1 MSSATT
7 PGDGGRR
14 ATGSPGASGV
24 SNTAGSQAV
33 LDDTRGHYFAE
44 PTKPVGTRFTIALVV
59 AQLFFFIA
67 LLGPAIVG
75 VAVKVNTI
83 VPEADRTSAVAIVAG
98 FGAAAAF
105 LANVVFGRLSDRTTS
120 RWGRRRPWIIGGT
133 VVMTLAF
140 VVMALGTNVA
150 TVTAGWF
157 LAQAGANAAFAPFVA
172 TLADQVPKVQRGKL
186 AAALGMAQNV
196 GIYGGTLVAQF
207 FQDDLLLMFV
217 GPALLAIVAMT
228 VYAVVLPDQVLPTK
242 PTGMSLR
249 EWGRTF
255 WVSPRK
261 HPDFAL
267 AWWSRFLI
275 TLATFMFTT
284 FRLFYMEDRIG
295 QDSASAVA
303 AVSTGVLIYTV
314 VLLVVAPIA
323 GWISDKTGRRKFL
336 VAGSTL
342 VFAIGTAL
350 LTQASDLSHF
360 YLVEAVLG
368 LAYGI
373 YVGVDLALVVDV
385 LPNPDDA
392 GKDLGVFN
400 MANAM
405 PQTLAPALGGVLLA
419 VGSANNQNYDL
430 LLWTAAVASV
440 IGALVIIPIRKVR

>member
-1 MSSATT
+1 MTATAA
-7 PGDGGRR
+7 PD
-14 ATGSPGASGV
+14 PGADQLERPGKGWFS
-24 SNTAGSQAV
+24 
-33 LDDTRGHYFAE
+33 E
-44 PTKPVGTRFTIALVV
+44 PTVPVGPRFTTALVA

-75 VAVKVNTI
+75 IAVKVNTI
-83 VPEADRTSAVAIVAG
+83 VPEAGRTEAVAVVAA

-120 RWGRRRPWIIGGT
+120 RWGRRRPWIVGGT

-140 VVMALGTNVA
+140 AVMALGTDVA

-157 LAQAGANAAFAPFVA
+157 LAQAGANAALAPFVA
-172 TLADQVPKVQRGKL
+172 TLADQVPQLQRGTV
-186 AAALGMAQNV
+186 AAVIGMAQNV

-207 FQDDLLLMFV
+207 FQGNLLLMFV
-217 GPALLAIVAMT
+217 GPALLAVIAMA
-228 VYAVVLPDQVLPTK
+228 VYAVVLPDQVLPAK
-242 PTGMSLR
+242 PPRMGLR
-249 EWGRTF
+249 EWARTF

-295 QDSASAVA
+295 LDAGSAVA

-314 VLLVVAPIA
+314 VLLVVAPLA
-323 GWISDKTGRRKFL
+323 GWVSDRTGRRKAL

-342 VFAIGTAL
+342 VFAVGTAM
-350 LTQASDLSHF
+350 LTQASDVSHF

-385 LPNPDDA
+385 LPDPDDS

-400 MANAM
+400 MANAL
-405 PQTLAPALGGVLLA
+405 PQTLAPALGGALLA
-419 VGSANNQNYDL
+419 VGSATGQNYDL
-430 LLWTAAVASV
+430 LLWVAVAASV
-440 IGALVIIPIRKVR
+440 VGALVVLPIRSVR

>member
-1 MSSATT
+1 MRTPMSPAGGTPPTSGAGTAAVVDR
-7 PGDGGRR
+7 PGD
-14 ATGSPGASGV
+14 
-24 SNTAGSQAV
+24 QW
-33 LDDTRGHYFAE
+33 FEE
-44 PTKPVGTRFTIALVV
+44 PTRPVGAKFTTALVV
-59 AQLFFFIA
+59 SQFFFMVA

-83 VPEADRTSAVAIVAG
+83 VPEAERTSAVAVVAG

-120 RWGRRRPWIIGGT
+120 RWGRRRPWIVGGT
-133 VVMTLAF
+133 VVMALAF
-140 VVMALGTNVA
+140 VVLALGTNVT
-150 TVTAGWF
+150 TVTVGWF
-157 LAQAGANAAFAPFVA
+157 LAQAGANATLAPFVA
-172 TLADQVPKVQRGKL
+172 TLADQVPSLQRGKI
-186 AAALGMAQNV
+186 AAAIGMAQNV
-196 GIYGGTLVAQF
+196 AIYGGTLVAQF

-217 GPALLAIVAMT
+217 GPAVLSVVAVV
-228 VYAVVLPDQVLPTK
+228 VYAVVLPDQVLPVK
-242 PTGMSLR
+242 PGRMTAR
-249 EWGRTF
+249 EWARTF
-255 WVSPRK
+255 WVSPRS

-295 QDSASAVA
+295 LDSGSAVA

-314 VLLVVAPIA
+314 VLLVAAPVA
-323 GWISDKTGRRKFL
+323 GWLSDRTGRRKVF

-342 VFAIGTAL
+342 IFAIGTAL
-350 LTQASDLSHF
+350 LTQANDVGHF
-360 YLVEAVLG
+360 YLVEALLG

-400 MANAM
+400 MANAL
-405 PQTLAPALGGVLLA
+405 PQTLAPAVGGVLLA
-419 VGSANNQNYDL
+419 VGSAANQNYDL
-430 LLWTAAVASV
+430 LLWTAAAAGVV
-440 IGALVIIPIRKVR
+440 GALVIIPIRSVR